1 MVEVTAMNAIRAL
14 RGRGLWQ
21 AASVIG
27 VVLSLILVG
36 SPVGEARATEA
47 DPPAVPACERQVVLD
62 AWVTGGV
69 NVRPAAE
76 QALLGDKAAICAF
89 LDQLPRLAAQDDREQ
104 VGRIKAHGGPE
115 VSAAANTA
123 LVSNDSG
130 AVKAFL
136 AGGWETAREIDLR
149 ASVNEMKAA
158 GGPEVKAAANA
169 VLRNGTREALGQ
181 FIESGW
187 RLPYKLDLRAVVNR
201 AMAEGGPEVKAAANR
216 ALQDGSLEMQERFV
230 QIDWGVAQA
239 RDNENQTLN
248 DLRASATEATR
259 RAAFETIGAVAQADR
274 AEAESL
280 AAKNDA
286 LEAERLASQ
295 AGRESAEAKRQA
307 QRAAEAADRAAAAS
321 RVAVQ
326 AARAAADAAR
336 AAAGAAGRAATA
348 AARAHTKS
356 DEAWAAAAAAE
367 LDADA
372 AAEAEAHN
380 RVMQQVG
387 PQISAWISPID
398 QIIAVNQ
405 QAFAAVAAAD
415 SARAN
420 TEAAGRAAEAA
431 GHYAGEASAEAKAAF
446 AAAARAGASA
456 ERAKRAT
463 AETVRHA
470 NIAQDAAGKARD
482 AATRAVSYAEAA
494 ASAAASAAEHAG
506 AAVNAAE
513 LATQHANNA
522 YRAAEDALQAAET
535 AQAVYKSAREAD
547 AERLQNELELELSFA
562 RHISAEAA
570 KARLG
575 DARGFGV
582 PMREYHTPQVDALIA
597 EAADSRTA
605 PAAAVSK
612 AREVARYFATV
623 PGTWTSSAAVDA
635 LGEDDDLL
643 VLEFVKS
650 GLAAAE
656 EQDDRTTL
664 TGLTVTG
671 TPAMRAAAQNALN
684 GGWPDVIEFLDDP
697 DYPERAAEEREQVGR
712 ILADARSA
720 GKTETEQA
728 ANIALR
734 SDDPDALEKF
744 LESTYNTAH
753 TIDVRSKVVAI
764 AGDDSHGTEVR
775 NAAQVAL
782 AGTTAMQVE
791 FLEEGRHRAAE
802 RDYATATHNYIATSL
817 MIETSQIAQSAV
829 EFARTAQA
837 AAARARGAAEQA
849 IGYANDAG
857 IAADRARDYASDAV
871 DSARDAAA
879 SAERAAEA
887 VRTAAAATQQAQQ
900 SARKAS
906 LSARWARASAVSA
919 AQDAASAFAA
929 YDTAYAAQIKAGQSA
944 SEAARIAAEVF
955 EDYRADA
962 ELRLGALK
970 AVWYGHC
977 KWGPEDGLPGYND
990 CNAYAE
996 EILNDPNG
1004 PLHDPDGYAQERIQH
1019 CRNQFVGKAQDACM
1033 SVVMSPLFY
1042 FAARGI
1048 SDRETETHRLAE
1060 EYMGLF
1066 GLDLLN
1072 AASQYSIIGKC
1083 KTAAKGGVATGGK
1096 KFSDCLTGLL
1106 DMGEDPDW
1114 NKYASQWKGTFVES
1128 LLPEELRFAEY
1139 NSIWGTMYLQSHL
1152 SDRTI
1157 LSALY
1162 ETNLATSLLRILP
1175 IGCVQEGGQC
1185 PYENTAQQLKNVSE
1199 SIKLQNNQGYIVDG
1213 SGRVLDAN
1221 GLPIANLP
1229 PVDDLQNWA
1238 RYTVESG
1245 LHDDLAALEN
1255 RLALLYRQEF
1265 GVPIAPPA
1273 WHLETQLAYRVA
1285 TREVALRDNTLR
1297 LVMNNRGGVCDA
1309 VPINGTAPDQ
1319 QRQAVAGCV
1328 QAIKMLLPAGTTMII
1343 YYPDPDNPAE
1353 LLEVTVRGVGRWL
1366 D

>member
-1 MVEVTAMNAIRAL
+1 MKAIRAW
-14 RGRGLWQ
+14 RGRALWQ
-21 AASVIG
+21 TTSVVG
-27 VVLSLILVG
+27 AVLSLLLVS
-36 SPVGEARATEA
+36 SPIVEARAAAAEA
-47 DPPAVPACERQVVLD
+47 DPPRAPACERQVVLE

-76 QALLGDKAAICAF
+76 DALLGGQAEICAF
-89 LDQLPRLAAQDDREQ
+89 LAQLPRLATQDDREQ

-115 VSAAANTA
+115 VSAAANAA
-123 LVSNDSG
+123 LISDNSG
-130 AVKAFL
+130 AVVAFL
-136 AGGWETAREIDLR
+136 DGGWETAREIDLR

-169 VLRNGTREALGQ
+169 VLRNGSRTALGQ

-187 RLPYKLDLRAVVNR
+187 RLPYRLDLRAIVNR
-201 AMAEGGPEVKAAANR
+201 AMADGGPEVQAAANR
-216 ALQDGSLEMQERFV
+216 ALQDGSLEMQERFI

-239 RDNENQTLN
+239 RDNENQTLG

-259 RAAFETIGAVAQADR
+259 RAAFETISAVAQAER
-274 AEAESL
+274 AKAESL

-286 LEAERLASQ
+286 LEAQRLASL
-295 AGRESAEAKRQA
+295 AGQESAEAKRQA
-307 QRAAEAADRAAAAS
+307 QRAAEAADRAAVAS
-321 RVAVQ
+321 SVAVQ

-356 DEAWAAAAAAE
+356 DEAWAAASAAE
-367 LDADA
+367 LNA
-372 AAEAEAHN
+372 AAAATAEMHN
-380 RVMQQVG
+380 RVMQQIG
-387 PQISAWISPID
+387 PQISAWIPPIN
-398 QIIAVNQ
+398 QITAVTQ
-405 QAFAAVAAAD
+405 QAYAAVAAAD

-431 GHYAGEASAEAKAAF
+431 GRYAGAASAEARAAF

-463 AETVRHA
+463 AETVRQA
-470 NIAQDAAGKARD
+470 DIAQDAAGKARD

-494 ASAAASAAEHAG
+494 ASAAASAAQHAG
-506 AAVNAAE
+506 SAVNAAE

-547 AERLQNELELELSFA
+547 AERLKNELELELSFA

-570 KARLG
+570 KAKLQ

-582 PMREYHTPQVDALIA
+582 PMGRYHTPQIDALIA
-597 EAADSRTA
+597 EAADTRTD
-605 PAAAVSK
+605 PALAVGK

-623 PGTWTSSAAVDA
+623 PGTWTSSAAMSA
-635 LGEDDDLL
+635 LGEDDDVL
-643 VLEFVKS
+643 VLQFVRS

-664 TGLTVTG
+664 TGLMVTG
-671 TPAMRAAAQNALN
+671 TPAMRAAAQHTLD
-684 GGWPDVIEFLDDP
+684 GGWPGVIAFLNDP
-697 DYPERAAEEREQVGR
+697 DYPERAAEQREQVGR

-720 GKTETEQA
+720 GNAETEKA
-728 ANIALR
+728 ANTALR

-744 LESTYNTAH
+744 LEVTHNTTY
-753 TIDVRSKVVAI
+753 TIDIRSRVGAI
-764 AGDDSHGTEVR
+764 AGDDSYGTEVR
-775 NAAQVAL
+775 NGAQIAL

-791 FLEEGRHRAAE
+791 FLEVDRHRAAE

-817 MIETSQIAQSAV
+817 MIETSQIAERAV

-837 AAARARGAAEQA
+837 AAAEARGAAEEA
-849 IGYANDAG
+849 IGYADDAG
-857 IAADRARDYASDAV
+857 KAADQARTYATEAV
-871 DSARDAAA
+871 AQARDAAA
-879 SAERAAEA
+879 SAERAAQA
-887 VRTAAAATQQAQQ
+887 VRTAAAATKQAQQ
-900 SARKAS
+900 SAGKAS
-906 LSARWARASAVSA
+906 LSARWARASAASA
-919 AQDAASAFAA
+919 AKDAASAFAA
-929 YDTAYAAQIKAGQSA
+929 YDTAYKAQILAGQSA

-955 EDYRADA
+955 EDYREEAKA
-962 ELRLGALK
+962 RLSELK
-970 AVWYGHC
+970 AEWYGHC

-990 CNAYAE
+990 CNAYVE
-996 EILNDPNG
+996 KILNDPKG

-1019 CRNQFVGKAQDACM
+1019 CRSQFVGKALDACM
-1033 SVVMSPLFY
+1033 SVVLSPLFT

-1060 EYMGLF
+1060 EYMALT

-1072 AASQYSIIGKC
+1072 GASQWSLANKC
-1083 KTAAKGGVATGGK
+1083 KNAAKGGVVTGGK
-1096 KFSDCLTGLL
+1096 KFSDCITGAL
-1106 DMGEDPDW
+1106 DLSEDPDW
-1114 NKYASQWKGTFVES
+1114 DKYSSQWKGTFVES
-1128 LLPEELRFAEY
+1128 LVPEELRFAEY
-1139 NSIWGTMYLQSHL
+1139 NSEWGTMYLREHL

-1157 LSALY
+1157 LSAIH
-1162 ETNLATSLLRILP
+1162 ESDLATSLLRILP
-1175 IGCVQEGGQC
+1175 IGCVQDGGQC
-1185 PYENTAQQLKNVSE
+1185 PYAATAQQLRNVSE
-1199 SIKLQNNQGYIVDG
+1199 SIKLLNNQGYIVDE
-1213 SGRVLDAN
+1213 SGRVLDAS
-1221 GLPIANLP
+1221 GLPIASLP
-1229 PVDDLQNWA
+1229 PIDDLEKWA
-1238 RYTVESG
+1238 NYTVESG
-1245 LHDDLAALEN
+1245 LHDDLAALED
-1255 RLALLYRQEF
+1255 RLGLLYRQEF
-1265 GVPIAPPA
+1265 GLPMAPPA

-1285 TREVALRDNTLR
+1285 TREVKLRENTLR

-1319 QRQAVAGCV
+1319 QRQVVAGCV

-1343 YYPDPDNPAE
+1343 YYPDPANPAE

>member
-1 MVEVTAMNAIRAL
+1 MVEVKTIQALPDRTPWRTA
-14 RGRGLWQ
+14 G
-21 AASVIG
+21 VIG
-27 VVLSLILVG
+27 AVLALLLMG
-36 SPVGEARATEA
+36 SPVTEAAVA
-47 DPPAVPACERQVVLD
+47 DPPAAPVCERQVVLE

-76 QALLGDKAAICAF
+76 KALLGDKAAICA
-89 LDQLPRLAAQDDREQ
+89 LLAELPRLVAQDDREQ
-104 VGRIKAHGGPE
+104 VGRIKARGGPE
-115 VSAAANTA
+115 VAAAANAA
-123 LVSNDSG
+123 LVSDDSD
-130 AVKAFL
+130 AVVRFL
-136 AGGWETAREIDLR
+136 DGGWETVREIDLR

-169 VLRNGTREALGQ
+169 VLRNGSRAALGQ

-187 RLPYKLDLRAVVNR
+187 RLPYRLDLRAVVNR
-201 AMAEGGPEVKAAANR
+201 AMADGGPEVQAAANR

-259 RAAFETIGAVAQADR
+259 RAAFETISAVAQAER
-274 AEAESL
+274 AKAEAA
-280 AAKNDA
+280 AAKDDA
-286 LEAERLASQ
+286 QEAERLASQ

-307 QRAAEAADRAAAAS
+307 RRAAEAADRAAAAS

-326 AARAAADAAR
+326 AARAAAEAAR

-367 LDADA
+367 LDAKA
-372 AAEAEAHN
+372 AAEAENHN
-380 RVMQQVG
+380 RVMQQIG
-387 PQISAWISPID
+387 PQISAWLSPID
-398 QIIAVNQ
+398 QITAVTQ
-405 QAFAAVAAAD
+405 QAYAAVAAAD

-431 GHYAGEASAEAKAAF
+431 GRYAGESSAEARAAF
-446 AAAARAGASA
+446 EAAARAGASA

-470 NIAQDAAGKARD
+470 DVAKDAAGKARD

-494 ASAAASAAEHAG
+494 ASAAASAAKHAG
-506 AAVNAAE
+506 TAVNAAE

-535 AQAVYKSAREAD
+535 AQIVYKAAREAD
-547 AERLQNELELELSFA
+547 AERLKNELELELSFA
-562 RHISAEAA
+562 RHISQEAA
-570 KARLG
+570 QARLG

-582 PMREYHTPQVDALIA
+582 PIGRYHTPEIDALIA
-597 EAADSRTA
+597 EAANPQTD
-605 PAAAVSK
+605 AALAARK

-623 PGTWTSSAAVDA
+623 PGTWTSSAAMTA
-635 LGEDDDLL
+635 LGADDD
-643 VLEFVKS
+643 VLAIAFVKS

-664 TGLTVTG
+664 TGLMVTG
-671 TPAMRAAAQNALN
+671 TPAMRAAAQDALD
-684 GGWPDVIEFLDDP
+684 GGWPDVIAFLDDP
-697 DYPERAAEEREQVGR
+697 DYPERAAEQREQIGR
-712 ILADARSA
+712 ILAEARSA
-720 GKTETEQA
+720 GHAQTEEA

-734 SDDPDALEKF
+734 SDDPDALKEF
-744 LESTYNTAH
+744 LEVKHNTAY
-753 TIDVRSKVVAI
+753 TIDVRSKVGAI

-775 NAAQVAL
+775 NGAQVAL

-791 FLEEGRHRAAE
+791 FLEVERHRAAE

-817 MIETSQIAQSAV
+817 MIETSQIAQRAV
-829 EFARTAQA
+829 DFARTAQA
-837 AAARARGAAEQA
+837 AAAEARGAAEEA

-857 IAADRARDYASDAV
+857 RAAERARTFATEAV
-871 DSARDAAA
+871 AHARDAAA

-887 VRTAAAATQQAQQ
+887 VRTAAAAAQQAQQ

-929 YDTAYAAQIKAGQSA
+929 YDTAYAAQIRAGESA

-955 EDYRADA
+955 DDYREQA
-962 ELRLGALK
+962 EQRLRELK
-970 AVWYGHC
+970 GEWYGHC
-977 KWGPEDGLPGYND
+977 KSGPEDGLPGYHD
-990 CNAYAE
+990 CNAYVE
-996 EILNDPNG
+996 KILNDPKG
-1004 PLHDPDGYAQERIQH
+1004 PLHDPDGYAKDRIEH
-1019 CRNQFVGKAQDACM
+1019 CKKQFVGKAQDACM
-1033 SVVMSPLFY
+1033 SIVLSPLFY

-1060 EYMGLF
+1060 EYLALT

-1072 AASQYSIIGKC
+1072 GASQLSLINDCKNAAGK
-1083 KTAAKGGVATGGK
+1083 AAARAGK
-1096 KFSDCLTGLL
+1096 AFSDCITGAL
-1106 DMGEDPDW
+1106 DLSEDPDW
-1114 NKYASQWKGTFVES
+1114 DKYSSEWKGTFVES
-1128 LLPEELRFAEY
+1128 LVPEELRFAEY
-1139 NSIWGTMYLQSHL
+1139 NSVWGTMYLREHL

-1157 LSALY
+1157 LSAIH
-1162 ETNLATSLLRILP
+1162 ESDLATSLLRTLP
-1175 IGCVQEGGQC
+1175 IGCVQEGGHC
-1185 PYENTAQQLKNVSE
+1185 PFEGAALQLKDVSE
-1199 SIKLQNNQGYIVDG
+1199 SIKRLNNQGYIVDE
-1213 SGRVLDAN
+1213 SGRVLNAS
-1221 GLPIANLP
+1221 GLPIASLP
-1229 PVDDLQNWA
+1229 PSSDLEKWA
-1238 RYTVESG
+1238 GYTVESG
-1245 LHDDLAALEN
+1245 LHDDLAALEH
-1255 RLALLYRQEF
+1255 RLGLLYRQEF
-1265 GVPIAPPA
+1265 GLPIAPPA

-1285 TREVALRDNTLR
+1285 TREVALRDSTLR

-1309 VPINGTAPDQ
+1309 VPISGTGPDQ
-1319 QRQAVAGCV
+1319 QRQAVAGCI
-1328 QAIKMLLPAGTTMII
+1328 QAIKLLLPAGTTMII
-1343 YYPDPDNPAE
+1343 YYPDPENPAE